1 MNVDHLEQFGA
12 QASFHGV
19 VSQRILKTEQFPSS
33 GHTEKLLY
41 YKGENFA

>member
-1 MNVDHLEQFGA
+1 MNDDHLEQFGA
-12 QASFHGV
+12 QAPFHGV
-19 VSQRILKTEQFPSS
+19 VAQSILKTEQFPSS